1 MTLIKEKANLVD
13 KKTNNQPTTCAF
25 EKMKMN
31 RHVARRVANIIG
43 YKCKRTRKRKN
54 ICRIGGLQMGYS
66 NEEIKKL
73 IEDGRAVLGIE
84 FGSTRIKAVMVDD
97 KSRPIAQGSFEWEN
111 HLDNGIWTYP
121 MEEIHSGFKAC
132 YSDLRKDVKAQ
143 YGVGIKRLAAIGISA
158 MMHGYLV
165 FDKNG
170 KLLVPFRTWRNTIT
184 EEAAAKLTRE
194 FNYNIPQRWSI
205 AHLYQA
211 ILNKESHVR
220 DIAFQTTLAGYI
232 HWMLTGEK
240 VMGVGEASGMF
251 PIDPATK
258 DFDAE
263 MVSKFDTLL
272 KKEGMPYNLKEIF
285 PKVLVAGE
293 NAGVL
298 TKEGAAFIDES
309 GELEAGIPIAPCE
322 GDAGTGMAATNAV
335 KVRTGNVSAGTS
347 VFAMVVLEKQLS
359 RVYEEV
365 DLVTTPAGDL
375 VGMIHCNNCT
385 SDLNAWVNLFKESLE
400 AYGITVDMTKLFGT
414 LYNKAL
420 EGEKNCGGLISFNY
434 FSGEGVTKF
443 DEGRPLFVREQ
454 NANMNLANF
463 MRTHLYASLAT
474 LKLGCDIMLKE
485 EGVRVDSIT
494 GHGGLFKTKGVGQS
508 ILAAAL
514 NAPVSVMETAGEG
527 GAWGMAVLA
536 SYMVQKEA
544 KETLSDYLDNKVFTG
559 MKKETI
565 APNQEDAKG
574 FDEYIVAYK
583 RAIEAERAAIKAV
596 K

>member
-1 MTLIKEKANLVD
+1 
-13 KKTNNQPTTCAF
+13 
-25 EKMKMN
+25 
-31 RHVARRVANIIG
+31 
-43 YKCKRTRKRKN
+43 
-54 ICRIGGLQMGYS
+54 MGYT
-66 NEEIKKL
+66 NEEIKSL
-73 IEDGRAVLGIE
+73 IEAGKATLGIE
-84 FGSTRIKAVMVDD
+84 FGSTRIKAVLVDD
-97 KSRPIAQGSFEWEN
+97 KNTPIAQGSHDWEN

-121 MEEIHSGFKAC
+121 MDEIHAGFRSC
-132 YSDLRKDVKAQ
+132 YSDLRKDVKNQ
-143 YGVGIKRLAAIGISA
+143 YGVSLKKLAAIGISA
-158 MMHGYLV
+158 MMHGYLA
-165 FDKNG
+165 FDKDNN
-170 KLLVPFRTWRNTIT
+170 LLVPFRTWRNTIT
-184 EEAAAKLTRE
+184 EEAAAKLTAE

-211 ILNKESHVR
+211 ILNKEAHVK

-240 VMGVGEASGMF
+240 LMGVGEASGMF
-251 PIDPATK
+251 PVDPATK

-263 MVSKFDTLL
+263 MVTKFDALL
-272 KKEGMPYNLKEIF
+272 KKEGMPYTLREIF

-293 NAGVL
+293 NAGTL
-298 TKEGAAFIDES
+298 TAAGAAFMDES
-309 GELEAGIPIAPCE
+309 GELEAGIPVAPCE

-335 KVRTGNVSAGTS
+335 AVRTGNVSAGTS

-359 RVYEEV
+359 KVYEEV

-400 AYGITVDMTKLFGT
+400 AYGIEVDMTKLFST

-420 EGEKNCGGLISFNY
+420 TGDKNAGGLVSFNY

-454 NANMNLANF
+454 NAKMNLANF
-463 MRTHLYASLAT
+463 MRSNLYASLAT

-485 EGVRVDSIT
+485 EGVKVDSIT

-536 SYMVQKEA
+536 NYMVQKAADES
-544 KETLSDYLDNKVFTG
+544 LSDYLTNKVFVG
-559 MKKETI
+559 MKKETLEPD
-565 APNQEDAKG
+565 AEDVKG
-574 FDEYIVAYK
+574 FDEYIVSYRKAL
-583 RAIEAERAAIKAV
+583 EVERAATKAV

>member
-1 MTLIKEKANLVD
+1 
-13 KKTNNQPTTCAF
+13 
-25 EKMKMN
+25 
-31 RHVARRVANIIG
+31 
-43 YKCKRTRKRKN
+43 
-54 ICRIGGLQMGYS
+54 MGYS
-66 NEEIKKL
+66 NDEIKKL
-73 IEDGRAVLGIE
+73 IEDGKAVLGIE
-84 FGSTRIKAVMVDD
+84 FGSTRIKAVLVDD
-97 KSRPIAQGSFEWEN
+97 KNTPIAQGSHEWEN
-111 HLDNGIWTYP
+111 HLENGIWTYP
-121 MEEIHSGFKAC
+121 LEEIHAGFRSC
-132 YSDLRKDVKAQ
+132 YADLRKDVKTQ
-143 YGVGIKRLAAIGISA
+143 YGVSIKKLAAIGISA
-158 MMHGYLV
+158 MMHGYVV
-165 FDKNG
+165 FDKDG

-184 EEAAAKLTRE
+184 EEASEKLTKVL
-194 FNYNIPQRWSI
+194 NYNIPQRWSI

-211 ILNKESHVR
+211 ILNKEPHVK
-220 DIAFQTTLAGYI
+220 DISYQTTLAGYI

-251 PIDPATK
+251 PVDPATR

-263 MVSKFDTLL
+263 MVSKFDGLL
-272 KKEGMPYNLKEIF
+272 KEEGLPYTLREIF

-293 NAGVL
+293 NAGTL

-309 GELEAGIPIAPCE
+309 GELEAGIPVAPCE

-347 VFAMVVLEKQLS
+347 VFAMVVLEKNLTK
-359 RVYEEV
+359 VYPEV

-400 AYGITVDMTKLFGT
+400 AYGVTVDMNKLFGT

-420 EGEKNCGGLISFNY
+420 EGDKDCGGLIAFNY

-454 NANMNLANF
+454 NAKMNLANF
-463 MRTHLYASLAT
+463 MRTHLFASLAT
-474 LKLGCDIMLKE
+474 LKMGCDIMFKE
-485 EGVRVDSIT
+485 EGVKVDSIT

-536 SYMVQKEA
+536 NYMVSKEA
-544 KETLSDYLDNKVFTG
+544 NEDLSSYLTNKVFVG
-559 MKKETI
+559 MNASTI
-565 APNQEDAKG
+565 APDPQDVKG
-574 FDEYIVAYK
+574 FDEYTEKYK
-583 RAIEAERAAIKAV
+583 KALEVERAAVSATK
-596 K
+596 